1 MKEILEVVV
10 KNLVDNPNDVSVKES
25 AREKSTCYE
34 IRVAKDDMGKV
45 IGRQGR
51 MAKAIRTIVKAIA
64 IKEHK
69 RIDIEFVDN

>member
-1 MKEILEVVV
+1 MQEMLEVVI
-10 KNLVDNPNDVSVKES
+10 KNLVDSPNEVSIT
-25 AREKSTCYE
+25 EKSTEKDICYE
-34 IRVAKDDMGKV
+34 VRVSKDDMGKV

-69 RIDIEFVDN
+69 RVSVEFID

>member
-1 MKEILEVVV
+1 MQGMLEVVV
-10 KNLVDNPNDVSVKES
+10 KNLVDSPNEVSII
-25 AREKSTCYE
+25 EKKTDKDICYE
-34 IRVAKDDMGKV
+34 VRVAKTDMGKV

-69 RIDIEFVDN
+69 RVSVEFID